1 MKRLHGMMSI
11 ALALL
16 LAACAAGGPLVTPG
30 TQRIGCGLHFDASCF
45 GYLLRVREGARHR
58 RVGYAGFECYVADTR
73 LHGASE

>member
-1 MKRLHGMMSI
+1 MRPDLRI
-11 ALALL
+11 LADREMLKI
-16 LAACAAGGPLVTPG
+16 
-30 TQRIGCGLHFDASCF
+30 QRIGCGLHFDASCF